1 MFLDPTPEIRKKHRF
16 ASNEY
21 LYDDNVVVIR
31 ADWFGNRT
39 IEVVRPH
46 HIPTSDLTG
55 SVVGLCQC
63 IAVTTPTTASVI
75 DTPFGFCVEDGRRYY
90 ASDFY
95 DSKTDPLLLVEQ
107 VAVHVI
113 DQAQWNVTERI
124 HEAVQRI
131 LALVP
136 EQCDTRP
143 TESSI

>member
-1 MFLDPTPEIRKKHRF
+1 
-16 ASNEY
+16 
-21 LYDDNVVVIR
+21 VIR

-55 SVVGLCQC
+55 SVVGLYQC
-63 IAVTTPTTASVI
+63 FAVLPPTTATII
-75 DTPFGFCVEDGRRYY
+75 DTPFGFCVEDGNRYY

-95 DSKTDPLLLVEQ
+95 DSKTDPLLVVEQ
-107 VAVHVI
+107 VAVHVM
-113 DQAQWNVTERI
+113 DQARWHITERI
-124 HEAVQRI
+124 HEAVQCI